1 MGGRTLHWEVHY
13 ISTILIFFIQNNNQ
27 YLNIFYEIQWWGN
40 STKLQ
45 NQFCPGQ
52 LMDVGY

>member
-1 MGGRTLHWEVHY
+1 MGGRTLHGGCTLHFD
-13 ISTILIFFIQNNNQ
+13 FFIQNNQ
-27 YLNIFYEIQWWGN
+27 YLNIFYEIQWGN